1 MDTEKN
7 ASLGASRD
15 EMDLSII
22 FYKSNSVK
30 KWEE

>member
-1 MDTEKN
+1 MYTEKN

-22 FYKSNSVK
+22 SYKSIVK
-30 KWEE
+30 K